1 MIKKHIVI
9 PVFVPHKGCP
19 FDCIFCNQKIISG
32 QIYEASEKD
41 IRKTIEDHLRT
52 SGDAYVEIGFYGGS
66 FTGIP
71 MEEQK
76 RYLEIGYSY
85 IKAGR
90 VNNLRLSTRPD
101 YISHEILELLKT
113 YGVKTIEL
121 GAQSLDAEVLSCSNR
136 GHNMKSVLLAS
147 ELIKSRGFSLGIQTM
162 IGLPKDTKEKALH
175 TAQKVIEIGPDIVR
189 IYPTLVIKNTYLQKL
204 YEAGKYLPLTLEEAV
219 DISAELLQL
228 YEDNNINVIR
238 IGLQPTESISE
249 NGEVVAGPFHPAFR
263 QLVQSRLMRNKLE
276 NYFHKNKVNNIE
288 EVIIECN
295 PKNVSDIIG
304 QKRENLILLKNIF
317 NISRIKVVGNESV
330 SSFNVKT

>member
-32 QIYEASEKD
+32 QIYDASEKD
-41 IRKTIEDHLRT
+41 IRNTIEDHLRT

-136 GHNMKSVLLAS
+136 GHDMKSVLLAS

-162 IGLPKDTKEKALH
+162 IGLPKDTKEKTLH
-175 TAQKVIEIGPDIVR
+175 TAQKVIEIVPDIVR

-228 YEDNNINVIR
+228 YEDNNVNVIR

-276 NYFHKNKVNNIE
+276 KYFHKNKVNNIE